1 MTPKSPRISSSHHIR
16 GKSASHI
23 MIDEYIDS
31 MDILTEKLNAN
42 KAEKMKKQALD
53 ELFGEK

>member
-1 MTPKSPRISSSHHIR
+1 
-16 GKSASHI
+16 